1 MHLQTQGDAM
11 DFNAFIKSLQELP
24 IPDLTFTGMPGE
36 LTILALATVFGLLQL
51 LVAARFNNGQRGLAW
66 NLGARDGEPPPV
78 SAVAG
83 RLERA
88 YRNFMETFP
97 FFAVAVILAD
107 VSGRLSWLTML
118 GAVVYFG
125 ARVVYWPLY
134 AFGVPGIRTLV
145 WLVSMIGLGMVLAA
159 SFIPPM

>member
-1 MHLQTQGDAM
+1 M
-11 DFNAFIKSLQELP
+11 DFNAFIKSLQELQLP
-24 IPDLTFTGMPGE
+24 ELTFSGLPGE
-36 LTILALATVFGLLQL
+36 LTILALAAAFGLLQL

-97 FFAVAVILAD
+97 FFVVAVLLAD
-107 VSGRLSWLTML
+107 VSGRLSWFTLL
-118 GAVVYFG
+118 GAYTYFG
-125 ARVVYWPLY
+125 ARIVYWPLY

-145 WLVSMIGLGMVLAA
+145 WLVSIVGLGMVL
-159 SFIPPM
+159 SVSLIPPL